1 MVEQIKPRFNSPL
14 APVMEQFVQTKQ
26 ASGYR
31 FRDGIALL
39 VRLDRYLCEKAL
51 TECELPRPLVHE
63 WGAKRPNERPST
75 QQHRI
80 SIVRQLARFMHHLEY
95 QAYAPDRSL
104 GSKATSDFSPRVF
117 THAEVQQL
125 LGAVDRLPSTSQA
138 PLRHLVMP
146 EVFRL
151 LYGCGLR
158 LNEALRLR
166 VADVDLDQ
174 GVLTLRDTKFGKDRL
189 VPPDVAVVQ
198 RLRKFSAQFGT
209 RAANAYF
216 FPTLHGG
223 PWAGGTVY
231 TLFRKLLHQCGIP
244 HAGRGKGPRVHDLRH
259 TMAVHTL
266 LRWYRQGADLDAK
279 LPILS
284 TYLGHQSLVGTQRYL
299 HLTAELFPQI
309 VVRTNAEFSEVI
321 PRRIPS

>member
-1 MVEQIKPRFNSPL
+1 MVEQIKPRFNSAL
-14 APVMEQFVQTKQ
+14 APVMEQFVLTKQ
-26 ASGYR
+26 ASGYQ

-39 VRLDRYLCEKAL
+39 VRLDRYLCENAL
-51 TECELPRPLVHE
+51 SACELPRPLVHE
-63 WGAKRPNERPST
+63 WVAKRTNEHPNT
-75 QQHRI
+75 QQDRV

-95 QAYAPDRSL
+95 RAYVPDRSL
-104 GSKATSDFSPRVF
+104 LSKASSDFRPRIF

-125 LGAVDRLPSTSQA
+125 LRAVDQLPPTSQA

-198 RLRKFSAQFGT
+198 RLRRFSTEFDS

-231 TLFRKLLHQCGIP
+231 TLFRELLHQCGIP

-279 LPILS
+279 LPVLS
-284 TYLGHQSLVGTQRYL
+284 TYLGHQSLAGTQRYL

-321 PRRIPS
+321 PRRVAS

>member
-14 APVMEQFVQTKQ
+14 APVMEQLVQTKQ

-31 FRDGIALL
+31 FREGIALL
-39 VRLDRYLCEKAL
+39 VRLDRYLCESAL
-51 TECELPRPLVHE
+51 SACELPRPLVHQ
-63 WGAKRPNERPST
+63 WVAKHTNEHPNT
-75 QQHRI
+75 QQDRV

-95 QAYAPDRSL
+95 QAYVPDRSL
-104 GSKATSDFSPRVF
+104 LSKASSNFTPRVF
-117 THAEVQQL
+117 THAEIQQL
-125 LGAVDRLPSTSQA
+125 LRAVDQLPPTSQA

-166 VADVDLDQ
+166 VADVDLAQ

-189 VPPDVAVVQ
+189 VPPDVALVQ
-198 RLRKFSAQFGT
+198 RLRRFRSQFGT
-209 RAANAYF
+209 RTANAYF

-284 TYLGHQSLVGTQRYL
+284 TYLGHQSLAGTQRYL

-309 VVRTNAEFSEVI
+309 VVRTNADFGEVI
-321 PRRIPS
+321 PRRVAS

>member
-1 MVEQIKPRFNSPL
+1 MIEQTRPRFNSPL
-14 APVMEQFVQTKQ
+14 APVIEQFVQTKQ
-26 ASGYR
+26 ASGYQ
-31 FRDGIALL
+31 FRAGIALL
-39 VRLDRYLCEKAL
+39 VRLDYYLCEKAL
-51 TECELPRPLVHE
+51 AECELPRLLVHE
-63 WGAKRPNERPST
+63 WVAKRPNEHPNT
-75 QQHRI
+75 QQDRV
-80 SIVRQLARFMHHLEY
+80 SIVRQLARFMHHLGY
-95 QAYAPDRSL
+95 QAYVPDRSL
-104 GSKATSDFSPRVF
+104 LSKASSDFSPRVF

-125 LGAVDRLPSTSQA
+125 LRAVDQLPPTSQA

-189 VPPDVAVVQ
+189 VPPDIALVQ
-198 RLRKFSAQFGT
+198 RLRRFSAQFGT

-223 PWAGGTVY
+223 PWARGTVY
-231 TLFRKLLHQCGIP
+231 ALFRELLHQCGIP

-266 LRWYRQGADLDAK
+266 LRWYRQGDDLDAK

-284 TYLGHQSLVGTQRYL
+284 IYLGHQSMAGTQRYL
-299 HLTAELFPQI
+299 HMTAELFPQI

-321 PRRIPS
+321 PRRVAS

>member
-26 ASGYR
+26 ASGYQ
-31 FRDGIALL
+31 FRTGIAML
-39 VRLDRYLCEKAL
+39 VRFDRYLCEKAL
-51 TECELPRPLVHE
+51 AECELPRPLVCE
-63 WGAKRPNERPST
+63 WVAKRPNEHRNT
-75 QQHRI
+75 QQARV

-95 QAYAPDRSL
+95 QAYVPDRSL
-104 GSKATSDFSPRVF
+104 LSKASSNFSPRVF
-117 THAEVQQL
+117 THAEIQQL
-125 LGAVDRLPSTSQA
+125 LRAVDQIPPTSQA

-166 VADVDLDQ
+166 VADVDLAQ

-189 VPPDVAVVQ
+189 VPPDVALVQ
-198 RLRKFSAQFGT
+198 RLRRFSSQFGT

-231 TLFRKLLHQCGIP
+231 ALFRELLHKCGIP

-266 LRWYRQGADLDAK
+266 LRWYRQGTDLDAK

-284 TYLGHQSLVGTQRYL
+284 TYLGHQSLAGTQKYL
-299 HLTAELFPQI
+299 HLTSELFPQI

-321 PRRIPS
+321 PRRVAS

>member
-1 MVEQIKPRFNSPL
+1 MINQIKPRFNSPL
-14 APVMEQFVQTKQ
+14 APVVEQFIQTKQ
-26 ASGYR
+26 ASGYH
-31 FRDGIALL
+31 FRAGIGIL

-51 TECELPRPLVHE
+51 TECELPRSLVQE
-63 WGAKRPNERPST
+63 WGFKRPNEHPNT
-75 QQHRI
+75 QQDRV
-80 SIVRQLARFMHHLEY
+80 SIARQLAQFMRQLGY
-95 QAYAPDRSL
+95 QAYVPDRSL
-104 GSKATSDFSPRVF
+104 LSKARSDFCPRIF
-117 THAEVQQL
+117 THAEIQQL
-125 LGAVDRLPSTSQA
+125 LRAVDQLPPTSHA

-166 VADVDLDQ
+166 VADVDLNQ
-174 GVLTLRDTKFGKDRL
+174 GVLTLRETKFGKDRL
-189 VPPDVAVVQ
+189 VPPDVSLVQ
-198 RLRKFSAQFGT
+198 RLQRFAAQFGA

-231 TLFRKLLHQCGIP
+231 ALFRELLCQCGTS

-266 LRWYRQGADLDAK
+266 LRWYREGADLDAK
-279 LPILS
+279 LPILA
-284 TYLGHQSLVGTQRYL
+284 TYLGHQSVAGTQRYL

-321 PRRIPS
+321 PRRVAS